1 MAEEV
6 ISIDEQLK
14 NVKEHITRVEQE
26 KEFFLMKAEE
36 KEQLVQILIPKA
48 LNLLDQKFKT
58 NKGEEDGTTVTT

>member
-26 KEFFLMKAEE
+26 KEFFLMKAEG

>member
-58 NKGEEDGTTVTT
+58 NKGEEDGTTVAT